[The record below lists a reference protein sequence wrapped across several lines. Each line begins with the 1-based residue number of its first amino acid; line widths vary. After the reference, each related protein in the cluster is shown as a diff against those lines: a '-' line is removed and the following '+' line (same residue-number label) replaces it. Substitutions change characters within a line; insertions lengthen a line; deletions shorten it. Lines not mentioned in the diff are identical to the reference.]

1 MDRVLEKAARFVGG
15 SAATIFWWDGI
26 RNAGNSY
33 YNFGTDGRYERL
45 YFDKYIKF
53 DPLSAAY
60 FLLDVGEVTSNSML
74 IPPAEFFETRFYRE
88 WVQPQGWIDNVF
100 AVLERSAT
108 SIGVF
113 AAFRHE
119 RDGLAD
125 DNARRHLRLIAPHLR
140 RAVLI
145 GKVID
150 LKTGEAATFAN
161 MLDTFNAGIFLVDA
175 AGRIVHENPAGRS
188 ILAAGDILRSAAGRL
203 VARDPQ
209 VNEILHDAF
218 KSAERG
224 DAAIGAQGIAVP
236 LIALDGERH
245 VAHLLNLNS
254 EQVAGA
260 NTTFSAPSLAVVGN
274 SVAIA
279 AQGPNNSLMFYW
291 HKIGTSHWN
300 PEQVAGANTT
310 FSAPSLA
317 KIGNAS
323 AIAAQG
329 PTNSLMFNWQKID
342 TTQWNSEQ
350 VAGRGTTFSA
360 PSLAQVGNASA
371 ITAQGPKDQLM
382 FYWQTI
388 DTAPW
393 HGSALV
399 GTGTV
404 TTPAIAQIGN
414 STVIV
419 AVDANANLY
428 YYWQTIDTKQ
438 WHPEQAGTVDDKQ
451 VTPSVAQV
459 GNSSA
464 IAVPL
469 SDATGAIT
477 LFWQKIDTTPW
488 TAERLPDSVN
498 PVLGLQVLQISN

>member
-1 MDRVLEKAARFVGG
+1 MEETSELSNLIGNIYDAVLEPALWTSVLERAARFVGG
-15 SAATIFWWDGI
+15 SGATIFWRDGI

-33 YNFGTDGRYERL
+33 YNFGTDARYERL
-45 YFDKYIKF
+45 YFDRYIRF

-125 DNARRHLRLIAPHLR
+125 DNARRNLRLIAPHLR

-145 GKVID
+145 GRVID

-203 VARDPQ
+203 VARDPK

-245 VAHLLNLNS
+245 VAHLLNLTS
-254 EQVAGA
+254 GARRRTGIAAAAAAALIVHKAAMRVPSRPEAIAKAYKLTPTELRVLLALIEVGGGPEIAEALGIADGTVKTHLRHLFQKTGVKHQADLVKLVAG
-260 NTTFSAPSLAVVGN
+260 FSSPL
-274 SVAIA
+274 
-279 AQGPNNSLMFYW
+279 
-291 HKIGTSHWN
+291 
-300 PEQVAGANTT
+300 
-310 FSAPSLA
+310 
-317 KIGNAS
+317 
-323 AIAAQG
+323 
-329 PTNSLMFNWQKID
+329 ID
-342 TTQWNSEQ
+342 
-350 VAGRGTTFSA
+350 
-360 PSLAQVGNASA
+360 
-371 ITAQGPKDQLM
+371 
-382 FYWQTI
+382 
-388 DTAPW
+388 
-393 HGSALV
+393 
-399 GTGTV
+399 
-404 TTPAIAQIGN
+404 
-414 STVIV
+414 
-419 AVDANANLY
+419 
-428 YYWQTIDTKQ
+428 
-438 WHPEQAGTVDDKQ
+438 
-451 VTPSVAQV
+451 
-459 GNSSA
+459 
-464 IAVPL
+464 
-469 SDATGAIT
+469 
-477 LFWQKIDTTPW
+477 
-488 TAERLPDSVN
+488 
-498 PVLGLQVLQISN
+498 